1 MFLTPVETLFERLP
15 VFILVLFRVSG
26 LTMFGPLLGLSSIP
40 IIVRGMT
47 MFVIAMA
54 IWPLVPGVVFQPD
67 NWVELTVSITGEIII
82 GASMGLIL
90 LFIFSGI
97 KMGAEL
103 ISQQMGLSMSKMVDP
118 VSGTDV
124 TLIQQLYNLLLTT
137 FYILINGHLVLIHT
151 IADTFKTIPLAS
163 SVASEPIMR
172 TLVNVLLLSFQAGI
186 RIAGPVIVA
195 VFLATIALG
204 FISRTMPQLNILAA
218 GFPMRI
224 LLTMFIMITA
234 LGAAF
239 EIFDEYIIIAFK
251 EIGGLFYQR
260 L

>member
-1 MFLTPVETLFERLP
+1 MFLTPVETLYERLP
-15 VFILVLFRVSG
+15 AFILVLFRVSG
-26 LTMFGPLLGLSSIP
+26 LAMFGPLLGLSSIP
-40 IIVRGMT
+40 VIVRGMF

-54 IWPLVPGVVFQPD
+54 VWPLVPGIVFQPE
-67 NWVELTVSITGEIII
+67 NWIGLTISVTSEMVI
-82 GASMGLIL
+82 GAGMGLIL
-90 LFIFSGI
+90 LFMFTGI
-97 KMGAEL
+97 KMGAEM

-118 VSGTDV
+118 ASGLDV
-124 TLIQQLYNLLLTT
+124 TLIQQIYSLLLTT

-151 IADTFKTIPLAS
+151 IADTFKTIPLAAPIS
-163 SVASEPIMR
+163 TEPIMR
-172 TLVNVLLLSFQAGI
+172 TLVNVLILAFQAGI
-186 RIAGPVIVA
+186 RIAGPVLVA

-239 EIFDEYIIIAFK
+239 DIFDEYIVLAFR
-251 EIGGLFYQR
+251 EIGGLFYQTS
-260 L
+260 